1 MFSKNLR
8 RTLFAAALLSA
19 LSLST
24 PVAQAW
30 PLSGSP
36 SARFQK
42 WDVLSSLWSFFTG
55 MLKDNVDTGM
65 TIDPNGNPDGTGM
78 TIDPNGVKAGGSLD
92 PHGTPVPPPAG
103 SNSAG
108 EGDPGGSLDPH
119 G

>member
-8 RTLFAAALLSA
+8 RTLFAAAVLSA

-30 PLSGSP
+30 PLSNSP

-42 WDVLSSLWSFFTG
+42 WDVLSSFWSFFTG

-65 TIDPNGNPDGTGM
+65 SIDPDGNPNGTGM
-78 TIDPNGVKAGGSLD
+78 TIDPDGIKTGMTID
-92 PHGTPVPPPAG
+92 PDGKPAPSGNAG
-103 SNSAG
+103 SNTT
-108 EGDPGGSLDPH
+108 DPNG
-119 G
+119 